1 MGDVIHKFIA
11 VGAVVLMT
19 VVLIAAIYS
28 VYIFPGIYVHR

>member
-19 VVLIAAIYS
+19 VVLLLLLQNLIIR
-28 VYIFPGIYVHR
+28 VRRV